1 MSRTT
6 PTTSPLWE
14 TRALKSSFHSQCHRR
29 YGYRD
34 DHIVKLSTQEA
45 GWDPVEGHGHWHK
58 EREELIRQSGLQW
71 TFLRPSM
78 FMNFTLSWIPAIR
91 AENAIYWAGGNGNL
105 GAVHPWDVA
114 AVAKAA
120 LTSPGHEN
128 KAYELTG
135 PELLNFSEMASV
147 LSEVS

>member
-1 MSRTT
+1 
-6 PTTSPLWE
+6 
-14 TRALKSSFHSQCHRR
+14 
-29 YGYRD
+29 
-34 DHIVKLSTQEA
+34 
-45 GWDPVEGHGHWHK
+45 
-58 EREELIRQSGLQW
+58 
-71 TFLRPSM
+71 M

-147 LSEVS
+147 LSEVSGRNIRREDISEVRQGEMFAKMGLPEYTVNGLTRPSASSEKDDSRT